1 MGSEVV
7 SVASGRVLS
16 VTSDA
21 TNGRMVRVRHTS
33 GYVSYYLHLSA
44 FAPGIRDGAV
54 VEQGETIGR
63 VGESGL
69 ATGPHLHYGLQK
81 NGAFVNPLREHRN
94 MPPGDPVP
102 TAELDDFAIERE
114 KALRLFSMPAET
126 DSSSSGATLA
136 Q

>member
-1 MGSEVV
+1 
-7 SVASGRVLS
+7 
-16 VTSDA
+16 
-21 TNGRMVRVRHTS
+21 
-33 GYVSYYLHLSA
+33 LSA

>member
-21 TNGRMVRVRHTS
+21 TNGRMVRVRHAS
-33 GYVSYYLHLSA
+33 GYVSQYLHLSA
-44 FAPGIRDGAV
+44 FASGVRAGAA
-54 VEQGETIGR
+54 VEQGQTVGR
-63 VGESGL
+63 VGASGL
-69 ATGPHLHYGLQK
+69 ATGPHLHYGLTK
-81 NGAFVNPLREHRN
+81 NGAFVNPLLEHRN

-102 TAELDDFAIERE
+102 DSEIDRFSVERD
-114 KALRLFSMPAET
+114 KALAIFSN
-126 DSSSSGATLA
+126 SSSSAATLT